1 MGGEGGRGGG
11 GGWKEGGLHEAA
23 GGGLRLAYKLMT
35 TKLYNYAKVL
45 YVLQLSCWTWYSDQ
59 VANVKTPEHS
69 MTDALAK
76 T

>member
-35 TKLYNYAKVL
+35 TKSYNYAKDKPRPAHQTV
-45 YVLQLSCWTWYSDQ
+45 
-59 VANVKTPEHS
+59 EFG
-69 MTDALAK
+69 
-76 T
+76 